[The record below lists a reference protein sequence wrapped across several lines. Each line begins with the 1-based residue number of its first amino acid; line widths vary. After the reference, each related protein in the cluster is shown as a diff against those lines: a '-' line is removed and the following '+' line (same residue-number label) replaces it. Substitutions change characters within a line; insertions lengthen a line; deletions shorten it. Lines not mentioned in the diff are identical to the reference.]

1 MDSSLKAA
9 FIAAGLDPRTGR
21 PVQLPLNSKA
31 PFWFVF
37 YIMTGGNPF
46 LVVPPGSS
54 PIIKHMSS
62 TTMPADAAL
71 EALVRGG
78 LVRPGTGE
86 PTVINPIS
94 GLFGIRLIFFI
105 KIDQTALAP
114 QGHSV
119 CSTKKYSLVD
129 PKTGKS
135 QRGKDRTIHSFGV
148 SQYSAIY
155 AKLFPTSYSD
165 PLPSLAEFACAG
177 GGGGAFAGG
186 GAAVASPHH
195 GGGKRSHPA
204 PTCGHDLCT
213 HLHRDGAGHGA
224 IVLPVFQYKCSDGSK
239 KSVVI
244 MVFEKGFW
252 NLLCEGME
260 GKDIGCWIRTID
272 RALREEG
279 KIFLSRHLEEADIRL
294 GNLIRTTPVFYVQL
308 DRSMVTHDLS
318 RGVLN
323 AQVAVENSNTSLPS
337 CYKEIRAI
345 GFFERVGN
353 RLVPL
358 DGNPAGYLNTFSPV
372 VRSWLSS

>member
-1 MDSSLKAA
+1 MDRSLKDA
-9 FIAAGLDPRTGR
+9 FIAGGIDPSTGR
-21 PVQLPLNSKA
+21 PVQLPLNGKA
-31 PFWFVF
+31 QFWFVF
-37 YIMTGGNPF
+37 YIISGVNRL

-54 PIIKHMSS
+54 PIIKHTSS

-78 LVRPGTGE
+78 LVRPGTGK
-86 PTVINPIS
+86 PTVINPIC
-94 GLFGIRLIFFI
+94 GLFGISLIFFI
-105 KIDQTALAP
+105 QIDQTALAP

-119 CSTKKYSLVD
+119 FDNKRYSLVY
-129 PKTGKS
+129 PETGKS
-135 QRGKDRTIHSFGV
+135 QRGNDRTIHSFGV

-155 AKLFPTSYSD
+155 AKLFPTSYSA
-165 PLPSLAEFACAG
+165 PLAEFACAG

-224 IVLPVFQYKCSDGSK
+224 IVLPVFEYHCKDGSK

-244 MVFEKGFW
+244 IGFEKGSW
-252 NLLCEGME
+252 NLLCERME

-294 GNLIRTTPVFYVQL
+294 GNLIHTTPVFYVQL

-323 AQVAVENSNTSLPS
+323 AQVAADKTNPSLSS
-337 CYKEIRAI
+337 CYQEIKAI

-358 DGNPAGYLNTFSPV
+358 DGNPAGYPNTFSPV